1 MLNCLFVWFIIIRMP
16 SSVLSV
22 FFLSSFSF
30 SSSVHHPRFYLS
42 FVFLHLV
49 SQLLDT
55 ILDSKLNCL
64 FLWFLNIPS
73 PSFDVCSIGLSSQGH
88 YPRFY
93 LCLLFVFPSLGHH
106 PRLYLSLNISSFHF
120 SSKGMHPRLNLSFFC
135 LHLVSQHWDTILGSI
150 KFLLCYFGFSLL
162 GHHPMFYLSLF
173 FFHLD
178 ARHYLCFFPFPL
190 VCHHWYT
197 IPGSILVFSFFSY
210 P

>member
-1 MLNCLFVWFIIIRMP
+1 MFVWFIIRIS

-64 FLWFLNIPS
+64 FLWFLNILS
-73 PSFDVCSIGLSSQGH
+73 PSFDVCSIGLSSQGQ

-93 LCLLFVFPSLGHH
+93 LCLLFV
-106 PRLYLSLNISSFHF
+106 YLF
-120 SSKGMHPRLNLSFFC
+120 S
-135 LHLVSQHWDTILGSI
+135 HLWDTILGSI

-173 FFHLD
+173 FFH
-178 ARHYLCFFPFPL
+178 
-190 VCHHWYT
+190 
-197 IPGSILVFSFFSY
+197 
-210 P
+210 